1 MSGYMTMLIIL
12 FFIFLFSGV
21 PVLFALGL
29 PCVFWLFL
37 HPALKITII
46 AQNMMLYMTS
56 FTLIAM
62 PGFLFVGRLMN
73 YCGITDKLF
82 RLSIATVGR
91 FRGGMAHANCLASA
105 LFASMSGSAIA
116 DAGGL
121 GIVEMRMM
129 KRAGYKAD
137 FSAGITASSS
147 VLGPIIPPS
156 LAMVAIGTIGEIP
169 VGQMFFAGVI
179 PGILLCG
186 ALMIQ
191 VGLRAMFTKE
201 GRNWPRT
208 IMTLKQSLLAV
219 LDGIP
224 ALFTFGII
232 MGSIWLGICTPT
244 EAAVVAAVYSIVLGI
259 FYHKITPK
267 TLWDALKATA
277 AAIGPLTIIMSAA
290 SIFTWILMIE
300 GLPQMVTSIFAG
312 FSGDSGQVVVMCISV
327 VIFLIIGCFIDSG
340 AAVLILA
347 PIIIPVVKAVGI
359 DPVQFGVVMTLSL
372 IIGVITPP
380 YGICLF
386 VVAGVAKLPVWD
398 VTKEAVRYL
407 PAMLVILLLLMFWPD
422 MVLFLPRVLLN
433 YAH

>member
-1 MSGYMTMLIIL
+1 
-12 FFIFLFSGV
+12 
-21 PVLFALGL
+21 
-29 PCVFWLFL
+29 
-37 HPALKITII
+37 
-46 AQNMMLYMTS
+46 
-56 FTLIAM
+56 
-62 PGFLFVGRLMN
+62 
-73 YCGITDKLF
+73 
-82 RLSIATVGR
+82 
-91 FRGGMAHANCLASA
+91 
-105 LFASMSGSAIA
+105 
-116 DAGGL
+116 
-121 GIVEMRMM
+121 
-129 KRAGYKAD
+129 
-137 FSAGITASSS
+137 
-147 VLGPIIPPS
+147 
-156 LAMVAIGTIGEIP
+156 
-169 VGQMFFAGVI
+169 MFFAGI
-179 PGILLCG
+179 LPGILLCG

-191 VGLRAMFTKE
+191 VGLRAIFTKE
-201 GRNWPRT
+201 GRSWPRT
-208 IMTLKQSLLAV
+208 MMTLKQSLLAV

-224 ALFTFGII
+224 AMFTFIII

-244 EAAVVAAVYSIVLGI
+244 EAAVIAAVYSVVLGVI
-259 FYHKITPK
+259 YGKITPRV
-267 TLWDALKATA
+267 LWQALKATA

-312 FSGDSGQVVVMCISV
+312 FSGESGKVIVMCVSV

-407 PAMLVILLLLMFWPD
+407 PAMVFILLLLMFWPD
-422 MVLFLPRVLLN
+422 FVLFLPRVLLG